1 MDYNTYYMSGLGFK
15 SKNNEDD
22 GNIDLNCPLPYAVS
36 YHTLRKRYRL
46 KILAPAEYTT

>member
-1 MDYNTYYMSGLGFK
+1 MDYNTYYMSVLGFK

-36 YHTLRKRYRL
+36 YQLCTRDVGWKS
-46 KILAPAEYTT
+46 